1 MNRIAIASLAAV
13 ALTGVTACSEQ
24 TQQDAARTADLAED
38 DAQANLEVAGE
49 AIEEGAIEASD
60 AVSEGAANLRDNLE
74 AGDTEKPGPAPITGG
89 EPARD

>member
-1 MNRIAIASLAAV
+1 MTRTIAAAAVLALSLA
-13 ALTGVTACSEQ
+13 ACSEQ

-49 AIEEGAIEASD
+49 AIEEGAIEA
-60 AVSEGAANLRDNLE
+60 AGEISEGAANLQDRLE
-74 AGDTEKPGPAPITGG
+74 RGDTEEPGPAPITGE

>member
-1 MNRIAIASLAAV
+1 MKRTLLAFALVSLPLA
-13 ALTGVTACSEQ
+13 ACSEQ

-49 AIEEGAIEASD
+49 VIEEGAKDAAG
-60 AVSEGAANLRDNLE
+60 AVSRGAADLQDRLE
-74 AGDTEKPGPAPITGG
+74 EGDTEEPGPAPVTGG